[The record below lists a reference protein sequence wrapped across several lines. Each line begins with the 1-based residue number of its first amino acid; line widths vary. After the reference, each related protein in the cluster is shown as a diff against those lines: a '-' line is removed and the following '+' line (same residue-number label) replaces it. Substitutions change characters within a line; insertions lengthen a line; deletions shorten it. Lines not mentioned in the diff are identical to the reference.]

1 MLVTT
6 LTVFVFAAAV
16 IAAAPPIKFCNK
28 KAQALPYGWTA
39 GQEIGKLQQQSM
51 SLISDVNLD
60 LVCSGTIVVL
70 NDCQFMV
77 KDFTF
82 TDPNTTAWFAGYA
95 NDPNTGV
102 RFAAEN
108 VGVSKGGDSPIYN
121 LVAVVGAAYAW
132 TSIDQLRLFDTANQQ
147 LIAIANLDVSGSPHS
162 SGNSSGSAGSTSSLS
177 NFGSSPASLPPI
189 TNAASAVPT
198 NGNNNNGAST
208 QKIAITTD
216 HGSSPGAKSEAF
228 ECVVYG
234 LNMLMAAVFLI

>member
-1 MLVTT
+1 MFLST
-6 LTVFVFAAAV
+6 LSLFAFATSI

-28 KAQALPYGWTA
+28 KAQTLPYGWTA

-51 SLISDVNLD
+51 ALISDVNLD

-77 KDFTF
+77 KGFTF

-102 RFAAEN
+102 RFASEN
-108 VGVSKGGDSPIYN
+108 VAVSKGGDSPIFN

-132 TSIDQLRLFDTANQQ
+132 TSIDQLRLFDTINQQ
-147 LIAIANLDVSGSPHS
+147 LIAIANLDVSGVSHS
-162 SGNSSGSAGSTSSLS
+162 SGSGGSTSSLS
-177 NFGSSPASLPPI
+177 NVGSSTASVPQI

-198 NGNNNNGAST
+198 NGNTNNGAST
-208 QKIAITTD
+208 QKMAITTD
-216 HGSSPGAKSEAF
+216 HGSGSGAKSEAY

-234 LNMLMAAVFLI
+234 MNMLMAAVFLI